1 MRSSLLRLVD
11 ERDEPRNYFTRRFL
25 HQPMAFAFDDNS
37 VDVCINQTTLLN
49 QELSR
54 SPFSSQHEHWHG
66 QLRLG
71 KLSKV
76 LGILFEVAE
85 DFETCTH
92 RAGLRIRSGIKLP
105 VRFQHRVLRVGGK
118 IIPEMLEVDPFTSGN
133 QLERRF
139 AIEVKVPEIS

>member
-25 HQPMAFAFDDNS
+25 HQQMAFAFDDNS

-54 SPFSSQHEHWHG
+54 SFFSSQHEHWHG

-85 DFETCTH
+85 TSKPARIAPGCAYD
-92 RAGLRIRSGIKLP
+92 RA
-105 VRFQHRVLRVGGK
+105 
-118 IIPEMLEVDPFTSGN
+118 
-133 QLERRF
+133 
-139 AIEVKVPEIS
+139 